1 METSDLEPQQK
12 VTLTQTSGTSVSSAL
27 VSAGEATGAGRNCT
41 LAIVPVRV
49 NVTKGNRSVLTYA
62 FLDPG
67 SSAMFCTENLMKR
80 LHAKGRKTE
89 ILLRTMGQERPVKSF
104 GLTGLE
110 VTNLEG
116 TTHLNLLRV
125 YTQDRIPVSKENIP
139 TQNDLEK
146 WPYLSGIQLDEIDA
160 DIDLLIGINVPKA
173 MEPWHIINSQGNG
186 PYAVKTLLGWV
197 VNGPLNTCTA
207 MDVSGPPAMMANRIS
222 IADLGELIIR
232 QYNQDFSEKEYEE
245 KSEMSGEDKKF
256 MEIA

>member
-12 VTLTQTSGTSVSSAL
+12 VTPTQTSGTSVSSAL
-27 VSAGEATGAGRNCT
+27 VSAGEATGAGRNCM

-49 NVTKGNRSVLTYA
+49 KVTKRNKSVLTYA

-67 SSAMFCTENLMKR
+67 SSATFCTENLMKR
-80 LHAKGRKTE
+80 LHAKGWKTE
-89 ILLRTMGQERPVKSF
+89 ILLRTMGQERPVKSY

-110 VTNLEG
+110 VSNLEG
-116 TTHLNLLRV
+116 TTHLDLPRV

-139 TQNDLEK
+139 TQNNLGK

-186 PYAVKTLLGWV
+186 PYAVKTLFGWV
-197 VNGPLNTCTA
+197 VTALSLALLWTYLN
-207 MDVSGPPAMMANRIS
+207 
-222 IADLGELIIR
+222 LL
-232 QYNQDFSEKEYEE
+232 Q
-245 KSEMSGEDKKF
+245 
-256 MEIA
+256 